1 MSHDLQRTKTALSH
15 CTFKESTH
23 SLDSHELCVLY
34 LCRWELHETP
44 ISDTEDHY
52 MTGGGALLVIPR
64 TSVSDTGRYTCT
76 AANSAGSLRLDIHLQ
91 VQAPLSAHLTPS
103 LLTATLGQPASF
115 HCSKSG
121 MYLHLYP
128 FLIKTLVS
136 LIL

>member
-1 MSHDLQRTKTALSH
+1 MVSHDLQRTKTALSH
-15 CTFKESTH
+15 CTSKESTH

-64 TSVSDTGRYTCT
+64 TAVSDTGRYTCT

-121 MYLHLYP
+121 MYLHLIP
-128 FLIKTLVS
+128 FFN
-136 LIL
+136 